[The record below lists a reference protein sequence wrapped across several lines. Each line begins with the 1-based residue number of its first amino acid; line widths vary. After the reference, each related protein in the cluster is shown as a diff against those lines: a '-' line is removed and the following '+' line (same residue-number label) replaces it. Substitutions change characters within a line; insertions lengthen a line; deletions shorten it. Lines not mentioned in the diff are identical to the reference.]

1 MYGHVLQDTKTV
13 SMESLEE
20 PVLLEEQTTRS
31 ETPTAA
37 WPEQKKGIAV
47 HIAS

>member
-1 MYGHVLQDTKTV
+1 
-13 SMESLEE
+13 MESLEE
-20 PVLLEEQTTRS
+20 PVLLEKQTTRS

-47 HIAS
+47 CSYMTQLAMYIAIANK